1 MRCNFTKKLKKSYEY
16 FRLPNGEAD
25 VFVYDLKSEQEEK
38 QTYEVSAEETETE
51 AVEPSVSYSYEY
63 NSFRINAD
71 DVTEEDVKAN
81 IEKYLKFKPGTAPTL
96 EELAERVDIMENAV
110 FDLALQAEGGT
121 ENG

>member
-38 QTYEVSAEETETE
+38 QTYEAFAEETE

-63 NSFRINAD
+63 NSFRISAD

-110 FDLALQAEGGT
+110 LDLALQKEGGT

>member
-1 MRCNFTKKLKKSYEY
+1 MRCNFTKKLEKSYEY

-38 QTYEVSAEETETE
+38 QTHEVSVEETEAAE
-51 AVEPSVSYSYEY
+51 QSVSYSYDY
-63 NSFRINAD
+63 NSFRVNAD
-71 DVTEEDVKAN
+71 DVTEDDVKAN
-81 IEKYLKFKPGTAPTL
+81 IGKYLKYKPGTAPTL

-110 FDLALQAEGGT
+110 LDLALQTEGGT

>member
-38 QTYEVSAEETETE
+38 QTYEVSAEETEAE

-81 IEKYLKFKPGTAPTL
+81 IEKYLKFKPGTVPTL

-110 FDLALQAEGGT
+110 LDLALQTEGGA

>member
-1 MRCNFTKKLKKSYEY
+1 M
-16 FRLPNGEAD
+16 
-25 VFVYDLKSEQEEK
+25 FVYDLKSEQEEK
-38 QTYEVSAEETETE
+38 QTYESSVEETEAAE
-51 AVEPSVSYSYEY
+51 SSVSFSYEY
-63 NSFRINAD
+63 NTFRVSAD

-110 FDLALQAEGGT
+110 LDLALQTEGGT

>member
-25 VFVYDLKSEQEEK
+25 VFVYDLKSEQAEK
-38 QTYEVSAEETETE
+38 QTYEVSAKETEIE

-81 IEKYLKFKPGTAPTL
+81 IEKYLKFKPGTMPTL

-110 FDLALQAEGGT
+110 LDLALQAEGGT

>member
-1 MRCNFTKKLKKSYEY
+1 M
-16 FRLPNGEAD
+16 
-25 VFVYDLKSEQEEK
+25 FVYDLKSEQEEK
-38 QTYEVSAEETETE
+38 QTYEVSTEETEETE

-63 NSFRINAD
+63 NSFRISAD

-110 FDLALQAEGGT
+110 LDLALQTEGGT

>member
-38 QTYEVSAEETETE
+38 QTHEVSVEE
-51 AVEPSVSYSYEY
+51 ADAIEPSVSYSYEY

-110 FDLALQAEGGT
+110 LDLALQTEGAAE
-121 ENG
+121 

>member
-1 MRCNFTKKLKKSYEY
+1 MRCNFTKKLEKSYEY

-38 QTYEVSAEETETE
+38 QTHEVSVEEAE
-51 AVEPSVSYSYEY
+51 AAEPSVSYSYEY
-63 NSFRINAD
+63 NSFRVNAD

-81 IEKYLKFKPGTAPTL
+81 IEKYLKFKSGTAPTL

-110 FDLALQAEGGT
+110 LDLALQTEGGA

>member
-1 MRCNFTKKLKKSYEY
+1 MRCNFTKKLEKSYEY

-38 QTYEVSAEETETE
+38 QTHEVSVEETE
-51 AVEPSVSYSYEY
+51 AAEPSVSYSYDY
-63 NSFRINAD
+63 NSFRVSAD

-110 FDLALQAEGGT
+110 LDLALQTEGAAE
-121 ENG
+121 